1 MSGKREEELEVLKRE
16 IRRANLV
23 LVGLGEELMSG
34 SSSAF
39 GQGLARLL
47 NGKDYFIVSLSG
59 DREALTAAG
68 LAAGQMTFPLAGEE
82 EKDSWDRYLHWLSFT
97 LNQKLCILELGV
109 GFAHP
114 QIIRFPFEKTCY
126 FNQKAR
132 MLRINARFPQ
142 LSEEIA
148 KQGISIEADPAALLA
163 EEEDG
168 Q

>member
-23 LVGLGEELMSG
+23 LAGLGEELTG
-34 SSSAF
+34 DGRSAF
-39 GQGLARLL
+39 YQGLAQLL
-47 NGKDYFIVSLSG
+47 NGKDYFIVSLSN
-59 DREALTAAG
+59 DRKELTAAG
-68 LAAGQMTFPLAGEE
+68 LSAEQMTFPLAGEE

-114 QIIRFPFEKTCY
+114 QLIRFPFEKTCY

-132 MLRINARFPQ
+132 MIRIHPRFPQ

-148 KQGISIEADPAALLA
+148 MRGISIEADPLMLLA
-163 EEEDG
+163 AEEDG
-168 Q
+168 K